1 MTLKLHTFLPLT
13 LLAASVAVNAAQ
25 QPKTLSLNDIM
36 HFETLQQPVISDNGR
51 VIAVEAM
58 PDRGDS
64 RALVNIAATQKQYV
78 IDGGSAL
85 QLNSQG
91 SFAIAKIEPSLLSAE
106 TLKKSELHSGL
117 VLLNTSTGEQ
127 QQFEKVKHAEFSPN
141 GEFVAIWFETE
152 ESEEADKEADKDDKA
167 KVDEKDTGSK
177 IKLIHLADNNAHEF
191 EHVTQFAFDRVGKNF
206 VVASN
211 DINNQRH
218 TIKKVN
224 LINNTLNQLH
234 QSQTQQ
240 FGELSVSDDGLW
252 LAFTSG
258 DAAVKRDEREYQLSI
273 IDLKNSQVKPTP
285 TTDEWTLNQYS
296 KIFFSEDSLRLFV
309 GRVPQVDKVVSLPEI
324 KQQADLFDT
333 EVVTGLRNLKV
344 WHGDDPKIKPHE
356 VKQYSKEL
364 QRTYLA
370 VLHVNANRIVQLADK
385 DVPNVQYGEQ
395 KRYLLA
401 TSDVPYQKMITW
413 AGFYQDVYLVDLN
426 TGRKQQLLTQ
436 HPMNEMPTLSPNARF
451 VAYYQ
456 QGQLFLY
463 DIAGVR
469 RHTISKDI
477 SVSFANEDHDYPG
490 NAPSYGFGPWLAD
503 GSGII
508 AYDKYDAWQFSSASF
523 DGFMLTAGEGR
534 KTSTQMRI
542 EGLYEDK
549 NVPATIAQQQTVLV
563 HGYNEKTKADSLYSA
578 VVGVPGLTT
587 LMETDAKVKVLAKS
601 KNADTIVYSKERY
614 DLYPDLYTADIA
626 APQDGV
632 KQTALDKQRD
642 DFNWASAELV
652 QWRDA
657 DGRLTDGV
665 LIKPTNYQ
673 EGKQYPVM
681 VYFYRF
687 MSDRLHSFPHMAIN
701 HRPNFAWYADNGYAI
716 FLPDIRFEVGYP
728 GASAVKGLTSGVQKL
743 IDMGIADPD
752 AVGIQG
758 HSWGGYQTAFAVT
771 QTNIFKAAVT
781 GAPVSNMTSAYSGI
795 RHGSGLARQFQYE
808 TGQSRIGESLFN
820 SPQKYIENSPVFYAE
835 RIQTPMMIMFGD
847 KDDAVPWEQGVELYL
862 AMRRTGKDV
871 VFLQYEDEP
880 HHLKKYPNKLD
891 YTIRMKQYFDH
902 YLKGAKAPEW
912 LEKGE
917 AYKEY
922 Q

>member
-1 MTLKLHTFLPLT
+1 MKLHTFLPLT

-141 GEFVAIWFETE
+141 GEFVAIWFEAE

-177 IKLIHLADNNAHEF
+177 IKLIHLADNNTHEF

-333 EVVTGLRNLKV
+333 EVVTALRNLKV

-436 HPMNEMPTLSPNARF
+436 HPTNEMPTLSPNARF

>member
-1 MTLKLHTFLPLT
+1 MKLHTFLPLT

-141 GEFVAIWFETE
+141 GEFVAIWFEVE
-152 ESEEADKEADKDDKA
+152 KSEEADKEADKDDKA

-177 IKLIHLADNNAHEF
+177 IKLIHLADNNVHEF

-218 TIKKVN
+218 TITKVN

-285 TTDEWTLNQYS
+285 TTEEWTLNQYS

-333 EVVTGLRNLKV
+333 EIVTGLRNLKV

-436 HPMNEMPTLSPNARF
+436 HPTNEMPTLSPNARF

>member
-1 MTLKLHTFLPLT
+1 M
-13 LLAASVAVNAAQ
+13 
-25 QPKTLSLNDIM
+25 
-36 HFETLQQPVISDNGR
+36 
-51 VIAVEAM
+51 
-58 PDRGDS
+58 
-64 RALVNIAATQKQYV
+64 
-78 IDGGSAL
+78 
-85 QLNSQG
+85 
-91 SFAIAKIEPSLLSAE
+91 
-106 TLKKSELHSGL
+106 
-117 VLLNTSTGEQ
+117 
-127 QQFEKVKHAEFSPN
+127 
-141 GEFVAIWFETE
+141 
-152 ESEEADKEADKDDKA
+152 
-167 KVDEKDTGSK
+167 
-177 IKLIHLADNNAHEF
+177 
-191 EHVTQFAFDRVGKNF
+191 
-206 VVASN
+206 
-211 DINNQRH
+211 
-218 TIKKVN
+218 
-224 LINNTLNQLH
+224 
-234 QSQTQQ
+234 
-240 FGELSVSDDGLW
+240 
-252 LAFTSG
+252 
-258 DAAVKRDEREYQLSI
+258 
-273 IDLKNSQVKPTP
+273 
-285 TTDEWTLNQYS
+285 
-296 KIFFSEDSLRLFV
+296 
-309 GRVPQVDKVVSLPEI
+309 
-324 KQQADLFDT
+324 
-333 EVVTGLRNLKV
+333 
-344 WHGDDPKIKPHE
+344 
-356 VKQYSKEL
+356 
-364 QRTYLA
+364 
-370 VLHVNANRIVQLADK
+370 
-385 DVPNVQYGEQ
+385 
-395 KRYLLA
+395 
-401 TSDVPYQKMITW
+401 
-413 AGFYQDVYLVDLN
+413 
-426 TGRKQQLLTQ
+426 
-436 HPMNEMPTLSPNARF
+436 
-451 VAYYQ
+451 
-456 QGQLFLY
+456 
-463 DIAGVR
+463 
-469 RHTISKDI
+469 
-477 SVSFANEDHDYPG
+477 
-490 NAPSYGFGPWLAD
+490 
-503 GSGII
+503 
-508 AYDKYDAWQFSSASF
+508 
-523 DGFMLTAGEGR
+523 
-534 KTSTQMRI
+534 
-542 EGLYEDK
+542 
-549 NVPATIAQQQTVLV
+549 
-563 HGYNEKTKADSLYSA
+563 
-578 VVGVPGLTT
+578 
-587 LMETDAKVKVLAKS
+587 
-601 KNADTIVYSKERY
+601 
-614 DLYPDLYTADIA
+614 
-626 APQDGV
+626 
-632 KQTALDKQRD
+632 
-642 DFNWASAELV
+642 

>member
-141 GEFVAIWFETE
+141 GEFVAIWFEVE
-152 ESEEADKEADKDDKA
+152 KSEEADKEADKDDKA

-177 IKLIHLADNNAHEF
+177 IKLIHLADNNVHEF

-218 TIKKVN
+218 TITKVN

-285 TTDEWTLNQYS
+285 TTEEWTLNQYS

-333 EVVTGLRNLKV
+333 EIVTGLRNLKV

-436 HPMNEMPTLSPNARF
+436 HPTNEMPTLSPNARF

>member
-1 MTLKLHTFLPLT
+1 MTLKLHKLIPLT
-13 LLAASVAVNAAQ
+13 LLTASMSLTAAEQATS
-25 QPKTLSLNDIM
+25 LSLNDIM
-36 HFETLQQPVISDNGR
+36 HFETLKQPVLSDNGR
-51 VIAVEAM
+51 TLAVEAM

-64 RALVNIAATQKQYV
+64 RALINIIESKKQFV
-78 IDGGSAL
+78 IDGGSDVKV
-85 QLNSQG
+85 NSQG
-91 SFAIAKIEPSLLSAE
+91 SYAIATLKPSLLDKE
-106 TLKKSELHSGL
+106 TLKKSELNSGL
-117 VLLNTSTGEQ
+117 ALLNTATGEQ
-127 QQFEKVKHAEFSPN
+127 QRFEKVKQAEFSDD
-141 GEFVAIWFETE
+141 GLFLAIWFDVEDE
-152 ESEEADKEADKDDKA
+152 KEADSDDKDA
-167 KVDEKDTGSK
+167 PKINEKDIGSA
-177 IKLIHLADNNAHEF
+177 IKLIKLADNSSHDFIN
-191 EHVTQFAFDRVGKNF
+191 VTQFAFDRVGKNF
-206 VVASN
+206 VVAIN
-211 DINNQRH
+211 DNKAKQH
-218 TIKKVN
+218 FIKKVN
-224 LINNTLNQLH
+224 LANNTLKQLYKSTDNQI
-234 QSQTQQ
+234 
-240 FGELSVSDDGLW
+240 GELSLSDDGNW
-252 LAFTSG
+252 LAFTQG
-258 DAAVKRDEREYQLSI
+258 NATDDRDEREYQLSLLSLETFE
-273 IDLKNSQVKPTP
+273 LKDTP
-285 TTDEWTLNQYS
+285 QDDDWTLNQYS
-296 KIFFSEDSLRLFV
+296 KVFFSEDSLRLFL
-309 GRVPQVDKVVSLPEI
+309 GRVPQVDKIISLAEI
-324 KQQADLFDT
+324 ETEADLFDET
-333 EVVTGLRNLKV
+333 VVTGLRNLKV

-356 VKQYSKEL
+356 IKQYSKEV

-370 VLHVNANRIVQLADK
+370 VLHINANRVVQLADETI
-385 DVPNVQYGEQ
+385 PNVLYGEQ
-395 KRYLLA
+395 QRYLLA

-436 HPMNEMPTLSPNARF
+436 HPTNEMPTLSPNARF

-456 QGQLFLY
+456 QGQLFMY

-469 RHTISKDI
+469 KHTISRDI

-508 AYDKYDAWQFSSASF
+508 AYDKYDVWQFNTSSF
-523 DGFMLTAGEGR
+523 DGYMLTKGQGR
-534 KTSTQMRI
+534 ETSTQLRI
-542 EGLYEDK
+542 EGLYEDQ
-549 NVPATIAQQQTVLV
+549 NAPAEVIQEQSVLI
-563 HGYNEKTKADSLYSA
+563 HGYNESTKADSLYS
-578 VVGVPGLTT
+578 VTIGVPGLTE
-587 LMETDAKVKVLAKS
+587 LVDSKAKLKVLARS

-614 DLYPDLYTADIA
+614 DLYPDLYTASVTSPNDA
-626 APQDGV
+626 V
-632 KQTALDKQRD
+632 KQTDLDKQRD
-642 DFNWASAELV
+642 GFNWGSAELV
-652 QWRDA
+652 QWSDA
-657 DGRLTDGV
+657 DGRKTDGV

-808 TGQSRIGESLFN
+808 TGQSRIAESLFQ
-820 SPQKYIENSPVFYAE
+820 SPQKYIENSPVFYVE

-922 Q
+922 K